1 MTTQHDPADPNREFR
16 ARVSQEFATGY
27 QWTLEDVEVI
37 AQSMVDDTLP
47 HDLLRKIGPFP
58 PDEFLSLVGQR
69 VEELMRQKAE
79 ADSGV
84 G

>member
-16 ARVSQEFATGY
+16 ARLSQEFSTGY
-27 QWTLEDVEVI
+27 QWTPEDVEVI
-37 AQSMVDDTLP
+37 AQSMVDDSLP
-47 HDLLRKIGPFP
+47 HDLLQKLGPFP